1 MESQSIASVY
11 GKRKVECLQ
20 MYMYDK
26 IGSWT
31 CAVKHKLSR

>member
-11 GKRKVECLQ
+11 GKRKVEFLQ

-26 IGSWT
+26 I
-31 CAVKHKLSR
+31 RIMQ